1 MKIIINTKDL
11 KKKKMKAVND
21 FDFEWVASE
30 KLDKTIEVII
40 MELAEN
46 ISENTQKERED
57 KENGN

>member
-30 KLDKTIEVII
+30 KLDKTIEAII